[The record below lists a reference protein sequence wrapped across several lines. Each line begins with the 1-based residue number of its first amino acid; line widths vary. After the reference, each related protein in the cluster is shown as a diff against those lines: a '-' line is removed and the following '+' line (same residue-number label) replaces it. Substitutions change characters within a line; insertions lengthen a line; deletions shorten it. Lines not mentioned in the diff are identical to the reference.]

1 MSKIFL
7 IGDTHIALGYPNKVD
22 KWFNTHIEYFD
33 KFLFP
38 LLEREISDGD
48 IIVHLGDFF
57 DNRNI
62 IPINLLNYGMT
73 VVERLAKLAPL
84 HILIGNHD
92 CWHKSTSEINTMRP
106 FKYIPNVFIYE
117 ETTQIDFMGKS
128 ILMMPY
134 IEKKKEQVDLLNK
147 FSTDYLFCHSD
158 LNGAKMHLTSVAH
171 KNNDK
176 IDVEAFSGYKN
187 VYSGHIHLLQRKS
200 NFTFIGSIFEMDR
213 NDTDNQKGLFILD
226 VLKGTERFIPNNI
239 SPKFKKVYLLNE
251 GDIESLGDVSTKDYI
266 DLFISNSLLINN
278 RKLRRKLEVMLET
291 GNFASVEY
299 LDDLAV
305 ENINKEDKIV
315 EHKEI
320 DIENIQT
327 IELEYTE
334 MIKTYINNQ
343 KHDSDKIKKG
353 ILNEFNEIVS
363 VYEDNYKNLKD

>member
-1 MSKIFL
+1 MKL
-7 IGDTHIALGYPNKVD
+7 NIANFVYN
-22 KWFNTHIEYFD
+22 
-33 KFLFP
+33 
-38 LLEREISDGD
+38 
-48 IIVHLGDFF
+48 
-57 DNRNI
+57 
-62 IPINLLNYGMT
+62 
-73 VVERLAKLAPL
+73 
-84 HILIGNHD
+84 
-92 CWHKSTSEINTMRP
+92 KSTWGFDTVEDVFVGPYNTI
-106 FKYIPNVFIYE
+106 FTITSTGYITEYGPDGSV
-117 ETTQIDFMGKS
+117 
-128 ILMMPY
+128 
-134 IEKKKEQVDLLNK
+134 
-147 FSTDYLFCHSD
+147 LF
-158 LNGAKMHLTSVAH
+158 V
-171 KNNDK
+171 
-176 IDVEAFSGYKN
+176 FSGPDAY
-187 VYSGHIHLLQRKS
+187 
-200 NFTFIGSIFEMDR
+200 
-213 NDTDNQKGLFILD
+213 NQKGLFILD

-251 GDIESLGDVSTKDYI
+251 EDIESLGDVSTKDYI

-353 ILNEFNEIVS
+353 NSEGKTTFHQRFKPMMAESNASFGYFIMAIVINTEPNAIK
-363 VYEDNYKNLKD
+363 YANRRE